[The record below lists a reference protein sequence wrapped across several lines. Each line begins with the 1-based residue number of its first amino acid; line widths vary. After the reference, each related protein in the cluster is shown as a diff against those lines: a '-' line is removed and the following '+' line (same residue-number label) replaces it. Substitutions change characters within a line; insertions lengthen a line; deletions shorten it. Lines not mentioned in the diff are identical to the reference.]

1 VLSEKSGMERGK
13 LVRVLKSKGLDEALV
28 GDIIDELIMDGQC
41 YESDSGVLIV
51 LEK

>member
-1 VLSEKSGMERGK
+1 MEREK
-13 LVRVLKSKGLDEALV
+13 LVQALKNKGLDEALV
-28 GDIIDELIMDGQC
+28 EEVTDELIMDGQC